1 MNRVTI
7 ANLPDIN
14 EIEDLNSVDLNAV
27 YGGTTIIV
35 DAPGN
40 KLIYDTNPIA
50 LINFVLGIPGRLN
63 RP

>member
-7 ANLPDIN
+7 ANLSDIN
-14 EIEDLNSVDLNAV
+14 EIEDLSLVDLNAV